1 MSATKPKQ
9 SNALALNKPSSEVP
23 ARNGGRFVKGQTA
36 NPHGR
41 PRHSRERLSNAF
53 FDELALSFEHKGKK
67 AIASLA
73 DKDPATYV
81 RVIASLMPKEIRM
94 DAGPLAELG
103 QQELD
108 ALAKAARKAV
118 ELAQGD

>member
-1 MSATKPKQ
+1 MTATKTKPG
-9 SNALALNKPSSEVP
+9 NALAVNGHANELP
-23 ARNGGRFVKGQTA
+23 ARNGGKFVKGYTA
-36 NPHGR
+36 NPNGR

-67 AIASLA
+67 AIAALA